1 MAITF
6 ITCRD
11 YSSVGRFEGVGLD
24 AATAAAICRNIED
37 VMNDGYSVFA
47 SDEGRMVA
55 FGEGPCEP
63 EGGPPYDAA
72 TATGM
77 YDREG

>member
-6 ITCRD
+6 VTCRD

-24 AATAAAICRNIED
+24 ATTSAAICRSIEGI
-37 VMNDGYSVFA
+37 MNDGYSVFA
-47 SDEGRMVA
+47 SDGGDFIA
-55 FGEGPCEP
+55 SGDGPCEP

-77 YDREG
+77 YDREV